1 MKRIGT
7 ITAVLVF
14 ALAMTPLGSA
24 QSKKEKREEAATR
37 SLVGQVTD
45 ADDLPV
51 DLAIV
56 QLKDMKTLQIRS
68 FVTQKGGQYRFSSL
82 SRDIDYQVKAE
93 FQGATSAVKT
103 LSVFEGRKDPV
114 LNLKLDKK

>member
-1 MKRIGT
+1 MKSIGT
-7 ITAVLVF
+7 IVVVF
-14 ALAMTPLGSA
+14 ALAMAPFAFSQQT
-24 QSKKEKREEAATR
+24 KKEKREEAATR

-45 ADDLPV
+45 ANDQPV

-68 FVTQKGGQYRFSSL
+68 FVTQKGGQYRFSAL
-82 SRDIDYQVKAE
+82 NRDVDYQVKAE
-93 FQGATSAVKT
+93 FQGASSAPKT
-103 LSVFEGRKDPV
+103 LSVFDGRKDPV